1 MFSILGGILLIGI
14 IARVVGIVL
23 KKRKK
28 IKLEE
33 IKQMKLLQEEEFEEK
48 ARNIYQ
54 LIINDYT
61 QIQKVCLICNEID
74 NTIITLDDNKEIDI
88 IEDINN
94 NRFSNI
100 LIYITPEK
108 CCHLYH
114 DKCCLKGN

>member
-14 IARVVGIVL
+14 IARVVCIVL

-61 QIQKVCLICNEID
+61 LIQKVS
-74 NTIITLDDNKEIDI
+74 IIY
-88 IEDINN
+88 
-94 NRFSNI
+94 F
-100 LIYITPEK
+100 IT
-108 CCHLYH
+108 
-114 DKCCLKGN
+114 N